1 MNVLALFITI
11 PLLIVITLF
20 LAAIAYMQYLML
32 KNDKDLNSIESFD
45 RVPFSMFS

>member
-32 KNDKDLNSIESFD
+32 KNDKDLKNCSRAASPHKF
-45 RVPFSMFS
+45 

>member
-20 LAAIAYMQYLML
+20 LAAIAYMQFLML
-32 KNDKDLNSIESFD
+32 KNDKDLKNCSRATS
-45 RVPFSMFS
+45 PHKS

>member
-11 PLLIVITLF
+11 PLLIAITIF

-32 KNDKDLNSIESFD
+32 KNDKDLKDCSRVTSSHNS
-45 RVPFSMFS
+45 

>member
-32 KNDKDLNSIESFD
+32 KNDKDLKNCS
-45 RVPFSMFS
+45 RVTKSHKS

>member
-20 LAAIAYMQYLML
+20 LAAIAYMQYLLL
-32 KNDKDLNSIESFD
+32 KNDKDLKDCRCATKSHNS
-45 RVPFSMFS
+45 